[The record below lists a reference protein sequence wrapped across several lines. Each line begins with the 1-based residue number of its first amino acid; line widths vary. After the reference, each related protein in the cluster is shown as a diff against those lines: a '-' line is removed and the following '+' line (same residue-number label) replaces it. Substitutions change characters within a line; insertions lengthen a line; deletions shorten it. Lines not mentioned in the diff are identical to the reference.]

1 MVLKLFFLLL
11 VYDWHLTDPTMA
23 RIYHLKYVC
32 INELEFSQL
41 RCMVVWW
48 PVMVMV

>member
-32 INELEFSQL
+32 IHELEFSQL
-41 RCMVVWW
+41 RFMVVWW
-48 PVMVMV
+48 PAMVMV